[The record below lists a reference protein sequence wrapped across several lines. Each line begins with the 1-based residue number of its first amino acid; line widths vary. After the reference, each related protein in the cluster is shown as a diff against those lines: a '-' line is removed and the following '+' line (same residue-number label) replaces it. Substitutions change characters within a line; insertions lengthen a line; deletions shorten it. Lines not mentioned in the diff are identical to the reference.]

1 MFHVQGSFEQSLR
14 CGDEV
19 SPSGNKTLAALA
31 KIHKHCTGKAHANG
45 CADHKLNP
53 LAKSDSN
60 TSLQSRKSFRN
71 ECIIEIKESDKNNQN
86 SIKSNDGLY
95 SKSFSNST
103 SSYEGHSD
111 TDSEN
116 TFKSRSDQS
125 KTTDPCERLFAQNTK
140 ASLMKTAR
148 MRYAD
153 DSIIS
158 ALQDEVDGEKVKQPF
173 CRTPLRGSYR
183 ERKSAVVTIEEVKSD
198 GSNQDEELAN
208 AVLFDEKRKTPTQT
222 KPGLQRKSSSGSTVS
237 NGKPVNGTKPPWR
250 GASKKGIPAEP
261 FVRTPSFRGSIRK
274 KTTKNDGI
282 PWKKLY
288 ELSLWRRY
296 GVSFASVG
304 ADAERALLRPWNEL
318 SSQPEPQFL
327 LLTGFVCKRLASFL
341 KVVALKGFHCSL
353 CYFPPSC
360 PVFGFS
366 QCFRNSESSVVGNLV
381 TPSARCS

>member
-14 CGDEV
+14 CGDEL

-45 CADHKLNP
+45 CADHKHNP

-60 TSLQSRKSFRN
+60 TSLHSRKSFRN
-71 ECIIEIKESDKNNQN
+71 ECIIEIKESDKNNHN
-86 SIKSNDGLY
+86 AVKTNDGLY
-95 SKSFSNST
+95 TKSFSNST

-116 TFKSRSDQS
+116 TFKSRQEQHKSA
-125 KTTDPCERLFAQNTK
+125 DPCERLFAQNTK

-153 DSIIS
+153 DSVIC

-173 CRTPLRGSYR
+173 SRTPLRGSYR
-183 ERKSAVVTIEEVKSD
+183 DRKSGVVTIEEVKLD
-198 GSNQDEELAN
+198 GSNNDEELAN
-208 AVLFDEKRKTPTQT
+208 SVLFDEKRKTPTQT
-222 KPGLQRKSSSGSTVS
+222 KSSLQRKGSVSSTTS
-237 NGKPVNGTKPPWR
+237 NGKPNANGTKPPWR
-250 GASKKGIPAEP
+250 GASKKGIPNEP

-274 KTTKNDGI
+274 KVVKNDGI

-296 GVSFASVG
+296 GVSFAAVG
-304 ADAERALLRPWNEL
+304 ADAERVLLRPWTEL
-318 SSQPEPQFL
+318 SSQHEPPPFM
-327 LLTGFVCKRLASFL
+327 VSASY
-341 KVVALKGFHCSL
+341 KQH
-353 CYFPPSC
+353 YF
-360 PVFGFS
+360 
-366 QCFRNSESSVVGNLV
+366 NIK
-381 TPSARCS
+381 

>member
-19 SPSGNKTLAALA
+19 SPNGNKTLAALA

-71 ECIIEIKESDKNNQN
+71 ECIIEIKESDKNNHN
-86 SIKSNDGLY
+86 TIKNNEGLY

-116 TFKSRSDQS
+116 TFKSRSDQN
-125 KTTDPCERLFAQNTK
+125 KITDPCERLFAQNTK

-153 DSIIS
+153 DNIIS

-237 NGKPVNGTKPPWR
+237 NGKSINGTKPPWR
-250 GASKKGIPAEP
+250 GVSKKGIPAEP

-274 KTTKNDGI
+274 KTTKTDGI

-288 ELSLWRRY
+288 EISLWRRH

-304 ADAERALLRPWNEL
+304 ADAERALLRPWSEL
-318 SSQPEPQFL
+318 STQPEPPFHL
-327 LLTGFVCKRLASFL
+327 VSLTMFIRNFL
-341 KVVALKGFHCSL
+341 KLI
-353 CYFPPSC
+353 FP
-360 PVFGFS
+360 
-366 QCFRNSESSVVGNLV
+366 
-381 TPSARCS
+381 

>member
-14 CGDEV
+14 CSDEV
-19 SPSGNKTLAALA
+19 SPNGTKTLAALA

-45 CADHKLNP
+45 CADHKHNP
-53 LAKSDSN
+53 LTKSDSN

-71 ECIIEIKESDKNNQN
+71 ECIIEIKEADKNNHN
-86 SIKSNDGLY
+86 GSKNNDGLY

-116 TFKSRSDQS
+116 TFKSRSDQN
-125 KTTDPCERLFAQNTK
+125 KLTDPCERLFAQNTK

-153 DSIIS
+153 DSVIS
-158 ALQDEVDGEKVKQPF
+158 ALQDEVDGEKIKQPF
-173 CRTPLRGSYR
+173 SRTPLRGSYR

-198 GSNQDEELAN
+198 GSNHDEELAN
-208 AVLFDEKRKTPTQT
+208 AVLFDEKRKTPTQ
-222 KPGLQRKSSSGSTVS
+222 KPGLQRKGSSGSMAS
-237 NGKPVNGTKPPWR
+237 NGKPNVNGTKPPWR

-261 FVRTPSFRGSIRK
+261 FVRTPSFRGSFRK

-288 ELSLWRRY
+288 ELALWRRY
-296 GVSFASVG
+296 GVSFALAG
-304 ADAERALLRPWNEL
+304 ADAERALLRPWSEL
-318 SSQPEPQFL
+318 SAQQNPPLLPVSTCPFTRSSQYES
-327 LLTGFVCKRLASFL
+327 KRLFCT
-341 KVVALKGFHCSL
+341 V
-353 CYFPPSC
+353 
-360 PVFGFS
+360 
-366 QCFRNSESSVVGNLV
+366 
-381 TPSARCS
+381 